1 MHLKTLSDDQLH
13 ETNLDLAEKQRR
25 ITLDQL
31 NHLNE
36 TEARRLYS
44 KYKCSSL
51 HAYCEQELKMDG
63 GTASRYVSAARLL
76 VELPEVEAR
85 ILDGTTQMT
94 SVSEAGVFFRKEQ
107 KAGQT
112 FSLEEKRELV
122 AKLDEKSTREVARIL
137 ISESS
142 NPEIHFKE
150 KLIPKTESITELIL
164 HLDQETMALLERAKE
179 IWSHAM
185 PQAKLSDVIKRSLR
199 DSVEREDPLEKAK
212 RSEARAQKKAQD
224 LAAPLLNADS
234 KHNSTPA
241 PARESKTVVKRQVW
255 RRDDGKCTFVDPRT
269 GECCDSRHFVE
280 EDHIIPKAMGG
291 EYTTEN
297 IRLRCRAHNQ
307 RHAIESYGD
316 HKMSQYLN

>member
-1 MHLKTLSDDQLH
+1 MNFNTLSDEQLH
-13 ETNLDLAEKQRR
+13 QTNVQLADEQRR
-25 ITLDQL
+25 ITLRQL
-31 NHLNE
+31 EHLNE

-44 KYKCSSL
+44 RFRCSSL

-76 VELPEVEAR
+76 VELPEVKVR

-150 KLIPKTESITELIL
+150 KLTPKTEVITEVIM
-164 HLDQETMALLERAKE
+164 HFDQETIALLERAKE

-185 PQAKLSDVIKRSLR
+185 PHAKLADVIKRSLK
-199 DSVEREDPLEKAK
+199 DSIEREDPLEKAK
-212 RSEARAQKKAQD
+212 RSETRARNKHQHESAS
-224 LAAPLLNADS
+224 NS
-234 KHNSTPA
+234 KHNSAPA
-241 PARESKTVVKRQVW
+241 PGRERRSVVKRKVW
-255 RRDDGKCTFVDPRT
+255 LRDKGECTFVDPRT
-269 GECCDSRHFVE
+269 GEVCGAKRFVE
-280 EDHIIPKAMGG
+280 EDHVVPKAMGS
-291 EYTTEN
+291 EYTLEN

-307 RHAIESYGD
+307 RHAINTYGVEKMRSYI
-316 HKMSQYLN
+316 S